1 MVEIRDFSDTRPTY
15 LRRLSDSEK
24 ICTFADVKKWPQRP
38 DRGRRIPDL
47 LNFISEMKL
56 NGIVGTGSG
65 KLGASVFSVNS
76 GKQIVRQYQP
86 VVANPSTTAQ
96 VNQRA
101 RLKLMSQLAAAMAPA
116 IVIPKDGMVSARNR
130 FISRNMDSVIATD
143 GEAQV
148 TYENLQI
155 TTGNVGLPA
164 IYAARAEGTGVISVN
179 LSTAPSVDV
188 SRVVYIMYKKTQG
201 QMEYVASR
209 IVTTRGENNNFPA
222 SFPATSGD
230 VILYA
235 YGMRD
240 NNSNASAKFANYNVA
255 SATDIAKLVANRSIA
270 LSDYS
275 FTQTRGTTLYSGD
288 TATEQVPDG
297 SARVFVTTAGPG
309 TATGAGTYTI
319 GQTVLCVATPNEG
332 AIFLGWRP
340 NGLQSY
346 VSTAERYSFT
356 LLEQTD
362 LVAVFA
368 TDPGDQPSEN

>member
-1 MVEIRDFSDTRPTY
+1 
-15 LRRLSDSEK
+15 
-24 ICTFADVKKWPQRP
+24 
-38 DRGRRIPDL
+38 
-47 LNFISEMKL
+47 MKL

-101 RLKLMSQLAAAMAPA
+101 RLKLMSQLAAALAPV
-116 IVIPKDGMVSARNR
+116 IVIPKEGMVSARNR

-155 TTGNVGLPA
+155 TAGNVGLPA
-164 IYAARAEGTGVISVN
+164 ISAERADGTGAISVH
-179 LSTAPSVDV
+179 LSIAPSGDV
-188 SRVVYIMYKKTQG
+188 SRVVYALYKKTQG
-201 QMEYVASR
+201 QMEYVGSR
-209 IVTTRGENNNFPA
+209 VITTRGENNNFPA
-222 SFPATSGD
+222 SFPATTGD
-230 VILYA
+230 IILFA
-235 YGMRD
+235 YGMKD
-240 NNSNASAKFANYNVA
+240 ANSKASAKFANYNVA
-255 SATDIAKLVANRSIA
+255 SATDIAKLVASRAIA
-270 LSDYS
+270 TGDYS
-275 FTQTRGTTLYSGD
+275 FTQTRGTTLYSGE
-288 TATEQVPDG
+288 TATEDVPDG

-319 GQTVLCVATPNEG
+319 GQTVQVQATPNEG

-362 LVAVFA
+362 LVAVFG